1 MSDIKSQLELVY
13 ESLVEALNEMVTSKN
28 SQSSKNNTFTLMD
41 HLYRI
46 IEEIPE
52 EDPKEKQNL
61 ASMWENEI
69 LPLIPQE
76 KENYIRLRYGIRLE
90 DLR

>member
-1 MSDIKSQLELVY
+1 MLDIKSQLELVH
-13 ESLVEALNEMVTSKN
+13 ESLVEAFNEMIESKN
-28 SQSSKNNTFTLMD
+28 SRSSKNNAFTLLD

-46 IEEIPE
+46 IEEITE

-69 LPLIPQE
+69 RPLIPQE

-90 DLR
+90 DL